1 MEPFLNDQ
9 LSLTNRYQLVPRTL
23 IFIEHEGKIVFIEK
37 RKNNSVVKGQM
48 NGVGGHVEMGEEPYE
63 SAMREIREETGLQ
76 VTGLE
81 MAAIIF
87 IDTSINPGIMVFV
100 FKAVSV
106 GGILTESG
114 EGKLVLLLRD
124 EAIREKRMMEDIPL
138 LLEICQ
144 NHKSNDPPRLI
155 RYKSSKN
162 EELRIDI
169 IP

>member
-1 MEPFLNDQ
+1 MEHFFNDE
-9 LSLTNRYQLVPRTL
+9 LTLMNRYQLVPRTL
-23 IFIEHEGKIVFIEK
+23 IFIKHEGKIVFIEK

-63 SAMREIREETGLQ
+63 SAIREIREETGLQ
-76 VTGLE
+76 VSGLE
-81 MAAIIF
+81 IAVLIF
-87 IDTSINPGIMVFV
+87 IDTKTNPGILVFV

-114 EGKLVLLLRD
+114 EGKLVLLSRD
-124 EAIREKRMMEDIPL
+124 EATKDNRMMEDIPL
-138 LLEICQ
+138 LLEICD
-144 NHKSNDPPRLI
+144 NHQSGDPPRLV

-162 EELRIDI
+162 GKLRIDI